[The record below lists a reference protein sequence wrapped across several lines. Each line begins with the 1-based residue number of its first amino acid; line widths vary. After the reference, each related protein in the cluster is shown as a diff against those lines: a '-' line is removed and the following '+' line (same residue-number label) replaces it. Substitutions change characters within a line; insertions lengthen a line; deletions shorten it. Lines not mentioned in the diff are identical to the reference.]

1 MSTSKSCAVSSSA
14 ETGAV
19 GREIVLP
26 LIPPHRPGLW
36 DGHGAL
42 NKMQHHEIL
51 LIHSDPN
58 PAARTLSPLP
68 GPALWCPL
76 GAGGD
81 QSPVPPFPRREE
93 GLELCAQ
100 RMLCPAPNAGCL
112 TLLHA
117 GREGK
122 EPSSNYCAIFV
133 HERREASKR
142 HAAAGNLMALG
153 ELRDRALQLR
163 LFFSFLHTILALSFA
178 CLGGWTAC
186 SACRGRRRGN
196 GVVHPWEEAGGAQGQ
211 PGSIRGQPV
220 PPRGL

>member
-1 MSTSKSCAVSSSA
+1 
-14 ETGAV
+14 
-19 GREIVLP
+19 
-26 LIPPHRPGLW
+26 
-36 DGHGAL
+36 
-42 NKMQHHEIL
+42 MQHHEIL

-112 TLLHA
+112 TLPHA

-163 LFFSFLHTILALSFA
+163 LFFFPFCTQFLPFPLPAWEAGLPAVLAVAGGGGMGLCIPGRKQEGHRDSQAASGDSLSHRGVCDNALLALA
-178 CLGGWTAC
+178 MH
-186 SACRGRRRGN
+186 RGK
-196 GVVHPWEEAGGAQGQ
+196 
-211 PGSIRGQPV
+211 
-220 PPRGL
+220 